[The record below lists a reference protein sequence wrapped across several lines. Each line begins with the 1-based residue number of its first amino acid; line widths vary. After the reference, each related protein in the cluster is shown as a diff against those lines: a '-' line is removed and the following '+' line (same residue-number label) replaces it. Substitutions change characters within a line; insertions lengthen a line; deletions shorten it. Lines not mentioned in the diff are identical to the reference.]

1 MSSAV
6 LQGVPGSTLD
16 TDIWVDLPTRAY
28 MTLYQLVLEQQG
40 KPITKTVYSLS
51 DDSLVNF
58 VFHVDGLQDFNREY
72 RRSLSLRWNGMT
84 IQVLPLARILA
95 SKKFIRRPKDLVHIP
110 MIEDVLWAQKQ
121 QRTASKTRKR

>member
-84 IQVLPLARILA
+84 IHVLPLARILA
-95 SKKFIRRPKDLVHIP
+95 SKMFIRRPKDLVHIP
-110 MIEDVLWAQKQ
+110 MIEDVLWAQKK
-121 QRTASKTRKR
+121 QRSARTRKR

>member
-28 MTLYQLVLEQQG
+28 MTLYQLVLEHGG
-40 KPITKTVYSLS
+40 KPITKTVYALS

-58 VFHVDGLQDFNREY
+58 VFHVDGLRDFYREY
-72 RRSLSLRWNGMT
+72 QRSLPLRWNGMT
-84 IQVLPLARILA
+84 IQVLPLERILA
-95 SKKFIRRPKDLVHIP
+95 SKKFIRRPKDLLHIP
-110 MIEDVLWAQKQ
+110 MIEDVLWAQKK
-121 QRTASKTRKR
+121 QRSASKIRKR